1 MTAPARGLSACH
13 NHTQMSDG
21 ALALD
26 DMVRAAVR
34 QGFSDIGISDHSC
47 LAAEPPHATGDEAGY
62 LAALRGA
69 KARFAGQICVA
80 AGLELDALSHF
91 SARHELDYV
100 IGSVHYLYDKAA
112 DRFYGVDWD
121 EATAQSCIKEMFG
134 QNGLAYAKAYYAA
147 VAENALRTR
156 PDVIGHFDLVVK
168 PNARGA
174 LFDEESPAYRA
185 AALEALDACCEAG
198 GHSGGEHGRRV
209 PRLAQHVLPRAVPAA
224 PRGGKGHARHRQRRR
239 PLRRGAVFRLCTRA
253 RDAAA
258 GRLFQRVGAARR
270 RLLRRGAV
278 RQGAPPGAQNALRK
292 HAGGVMMKK
301 ETARAALCPAGQ
313 GMHAAGLKRSW
324 KRHVKHLARYEPLAH
339 QPGRFH
345 CRYRN

>member
-47 LAAEPPHATGDEAGY
+47 LAAEPPHATGDEASY

-69 KARFAGQICVA
+69 KAHFAGQICVA

-112 DRFYGVDWD
+112 GRFYGVDWD

-198 GHSGGEHGRRV
+198 GILEVNTGG
-209 PRLAQHVLPRAVPAA
+209 
-224 PRGGKGHARHRQRRR
+224 
-239 PLRRGAVFRLCTRA
+239 VFRGWRSTFYPA
-253 RDAAA
+253 P
-258 GRLFQRVGAARR
+258 F
-270 RLLRRGAV
+270 LLRRAAEKGMRATV
-278 RQGAPPGAQNALRK
+278 NADA
-292 HAGGVMMKK
+292 HCA
-301 ETARAALCPAGQ
+301 EALCFGFAPAREMLRQ
-313 GMHAAGLKRSW
+313 AGFSSVWVLRGGAFCEEA
-324 KRHVKHLARYEPLAH
+324 L
-339 QPGRFH
+339 
-345 CRYRN
+345 

>member
-13 NHTQMSDG
+13 NHTQLSDG
-21 ALALD
+21 ALTLD

-34 QGFSDIGISDHSC
+34 RGFSDIGISDHSC

-62 LAALRGA
+62 IAALRGA
-69 KARFAGQICVA
+69 KARFAGEICVA
-80 AGLELDALSHF
+80 AGLELDAISHF
-91 SARHELDYV
+91 SARAELDYV

-121 EATAQSCIKEMFG
+121 EATAKTCIREMFG

-198 GHSGGEHGRRV
+198 AILEVNTGGVFRGWRSTFYPAPFLLRHAAEKGMRATVSADAHCAEALCFGFAAAREMLRC
-209 PRLAQHVLPRAVPAA
+209 AGFCSMWVL
-224 PRGGKGHARHRQRRR
+224 RGGA
-239 PLRRGAVFRLCTRA
+239 FCE
-253 RDAAA
+253 
-258 GRLFQRVGAARR
+258 
-270 RLLRRGAV
+270 
-278 RQGAPPGAQNALRK
+278 
-292 HAGGVMMKK
+292 
-301 ETARAALCPAGQ
+301 ETL
-313 GMHAAGLKRSW
+313 
-324 KRHVKHLARYEPLAH
+324 
-339 QPGRFH
+339 
-345 CRYRN
+345 

>member
-69 KARFAGQICVA
+69 KARFSGQICVA

-185 AALEALDACCEAG
+185 AALEALELSEYREQHPAAL
-198 GHSGGEHGRRV
+198 SGGQKQRVAIDRGLMRNPVVLLADEPVASLDPVTGRQILQLLRQIQRSRGVSVLMNSHNLDLSLEFSTHIVGMNRGRV
-209 PRLAQHVLPRAVPAA
+209 VFDGAPGDVTEAVL
-224 PRGGKGHARHRQRRR
+224 
-239 PLRRGAVFRLCTRA
+239 
-253 RDAAA
+253 RDIYGEAAA
-258 GRLFQRVGAARR
+258 V
-270 RLLRRGAV
+270 
-278 RQGAPPGAQNALRK
+278 
-292 HAGGVMMKK
+292 
-301 ETARAALCPAGQ
+301 
-313 GMHAAGLKRSW
+313 
-324 KRHVKHLARYEPLAH
+324 
-339 QPGRFH
+339 
-345 CRYRN
+345 

>member
-1 MTAPARGLSACH
+1 MTAPVRGLSACH

-69 KARFAGQICVA
+69 KARFAGRICVA

-121 EATAQSCIKEMFG
+121 EDTAQSCIKEMFG

-198 GHSGGEHGRRV
+198 GILEVNTGG
-209 PRLAQHVLPRAVPAA
+209 
-224 PRGGKGHARHRQRRR
+224 
-239 PLRRGAVFRLCTRA
+239 VFRGWRSTFYPA
-253 RDAAA
+253 P
-258 GRLFQRVGAARR
+258 F
-270 RLLRRGAV
+270 LLRRAAEKGMRATV
-278 RQGAPPGAQNALRK
+278 NADA
-292 HAGGVMMKK
+292 HCA
-301 ETARAALCPAGQ
+301 EALCFGFAPAREMLRQ
-313 GMHAAGLKRSW
+313 AGFSSVWVLRGGAFCEEA
-324 KRHVKHLARYEPLAH
+324 L
-339 QPGRFH
+339 
-345 CRYRN
+345 

>member
-69 KARFAGQICVA
+69 KAHFAGRICVA

-112 DRFYGVDWD
+112 GRFYGVDWD

-168 PNARGA
+168 PNAHGA

-198 GHSGGEHGRRV
+198 GILEVNTGG
-209 PRLAQHVLPRAVPAA
+209 
-224 PRGGKGHARHRQRRR
+224 
-239 PLRRGAVFRLCTRA
+239 VFRGWRSTFYPA
-253 RDAAA
+253 P
-258 GRLFQRVGAARR
+258 F
-270 RLLRRGAV
+270 LLRRAAEKGMRATV
-278 RQGAPPGAQNALRK
+278 NADA
-292 HAGGVMMKK
+292 HCA
-301 ETARAALCPAGQ
+301 EALCFGFAPAREMLRQ
-313 GMHAAGLKRSW
+313 AGFSSVWVLRGGAFCEEA
-324 KRHVKHLARYEPLAH
+324 L
-339 QPGRFH
+339 
-345 CRYRN
+345 